1 MAQIIED
8 ETSILNDINAV
19 LKAEKTGEQMSEL
32 LFDDCVRVY
41 IDTDIFSL
49 DQTDA
54 VSVTGAFEGSDY
66 VYTCT
71 AYFDDRKV
79 EYTLG
84 RGESLD
90 FREKM
95 HLTPAERK
103 ELERRAGNWCISSV
117 SVLPEEENSLSERV
131 RQISFEKYD
140 QVIFVGSL
148 SGFRYPVAVGFLN
161 GQATDMITLQD
172 DLAYPILDAASSVRE
187 GEHGEKILDYQQVV
201 ELVEERD
208 FTDSEA
214 EGMTDRDE
222 TGSEET
228 LKVSIRPYD
237 PRP

>member
-1 MAQIIED
+1 MHR
-8 ETSILNDINAV
+8 LHNAAHLSV
-19 LKAEKTGEQMSEL
+19 PKTGTQL
-32 LFDDCVRVY
+32 LPRHYALCCGKQPFPRHGYGVPPRQNPHRV
-41 IDTDIFSL
+41 DGGEFGCRQLQPVSFSL

-172 DLAYPILDAASSVRE
+172 DLAY
-187 GEHGEKILDYQQVV
+187 
-201 ELVEERD
+201 
-208 FTDSEA
+208 
-214 EGMTDRDE
+214 
-222 TGSEET
+222 
-228 LKVSIRPYD
+228 
-237 PRP
+237 